1 MSSNIVSLD
10 TRLLKEIR
18 DNVGVNQQVKVM
30 GLSTDGTQEQIGT
43 DNNNNVKCN
52 IVSAVSVLPHNS
64 SNGELSPTNSFNVKV
79 NNTNNLNVKLEDV
92 TSSLDGEHTNH
103 SRSLGVI
110 LKGRKIIS
118 DNTSSEYLKVS
129 ENGLLNV
136 KTEKERVVVDVLL
149 SSSGSALGGSITASG
164 ITESVDLREFR
175 SYSVYISNVSGGN
188 ALLEVSDDNITF
200 YEYEDFFSVSLSTG
214 QNIIFSPPRV
224 MEFNYIRI
232 KNSGLSSMTFGK
244 ILVHKLNL

>member
-149 SSSGSALGGSITASG
+149 GSITASG